1 MCDME
6 KLYRHLQKKCQYP
19 AAYKNGQITVT
30 LSRGEVRIREKCAQL
45 LLQDRLYEE
54 FDWDE
59 TDDPDDLVKIVDNF
73 AENLEFMGSEY
84 NATYKAANKAA
95 VRRCWW
101 IPLLMLVVAMASLA
115 MMDRTED
122 VYWLLAILV
131 CPFFLLVP
139 LVAIRRSVFHRYWVC
154 PQCGQPL
161 PLSKGK
167 WFPQMEYTA
176 RCPHCGYF
184 LEEFFPV
191 EALLDEDSERLR
203 PDPAHLSR
211 ATHEMISALSAL
223 LEKNE
228 VLKAPVYGTLLWK
241 GHYSFGYFG
250 LTDTALLVALLRGD
264 TKKLNVCGR
273 IALSSIQRMKIRRSL
288 FPLFRIL
295 HLELAEE
302 KIKIRFSS
310 KVVGFSTQGKNLNDF
325 LVTIRSVL

>member
-30 LSRGEVRIREKCAQL
+30 LSRGEVRIRKKCAQL

-154 PQCGQPL
+154 PPVRPTVAAEQRQVVPANGIHCSL
-161 PLSKGK
+161 PSL
-167 WFPQMEYTA
+167 
-176 RCPHCGYF
+176 RI
-184 LEEFFPV
+184 FF
-191 EALLDEDSERLR
+191 
-203 PDPAHLSR
+203 
-211 ATHEMISALSAL
+211 
-223 LEKNE
+223 
-228 VLKAPVYGTLLWK
+228 
-241 GHYSFGYFG
+241 
-250 LTDTALLVALLRGD
+250 
-264 TKKLNVCGR
+264 GR
-273 IALSSIQRMKIRRSL
+273 ILPSGSA
-288 FPLFRIL
+288 
-295 HLELAEE
+295 
-302 KIKIRFSS
+302 
-310 KVVGFSTQGKNLNDF
+310 VG
-325 LVTIRSVL
+325 